1 MSKHFVYFY
10 GPTKIISGSN
20 SLSEEMI
27 NKRNQIIGFDG
38 IDTNPELIEFGE
50 KCLNAISPK
59 GGVGETGTLFPKNIT
74 IVPFKY
80 FYNEKFIIHH
90 LEDVI
95 LANENYIK
103 AESIGFPLLNLK
115 HATNEGYNLLGLD
128 ANFERSNNEKEFK
141 SKWCCFGH
149 YYLSLIKKALNNK
162 GYYAVNKS
170 SSNLINERFI
180 KDDGKELII
189 HADAGM

>member
-1 MSKHFVYFY
+1 LFH
-10 GPTKIISGSN
+10 SN
-20 SLSEEMI
+20 I
-27 NKRNQIIGFDG
+27 
-38 IDTNPELIEFGE
+38 
-50 KCLNAISPK
+50 
-59 GGVGETGTLFPKNIT
+59 
-74 IVPFKY
+74 
-80 FYNEKFIIHH
+80 FIINH

-95 LANENYIK
+95 IANENYIK

-115 HATNEGYNLLGLD
+115 DATNEGYNLLGLD
-128 ANFERSNNEKEFK
+128 DNFERSNKEKEFK

-170 SSNLINERFI
+170 SGNLINERFI